1 MALSPVEQRRIASLE
16 AKIAALERL
25 TRPASGIGQ
34 GSSTLFGS
42 LNIRSTQ
49 LGFAAELTST
59 FNATT
64 GYDWKRLALDTT
76 GSITLTNP
84 AIQLTGNRAY
94 SIDGSTTLASG
105 TKGWLEPS
113 PESSGYL
120 FTTASSSS
128 AGFFARLTT
137 SSGGNWNFYKLKLS
151 AGSYTDDGAEV
162 TGYNAVPLT
171 IDGAGVPT
179 PVSGMRVWMIPS
191 KQSGKYEFLPYD
203 IWRPF
208 FVDVTTSAGGGAY
221 TCTKLYHSGG
231 GVWAASSDTVTAV
244 PIDGQRSTPAG
255 SRGLCWEQ
263 YQGSGIYFF
272 YPFRF
277 ADVDTAG
284 LVSDSDQFLSGR
296 KRFDQIAVRMPGDRT
311 YGNHST
317 SGAIVVG
324 EGAALNTSGAPS
336 GAVTVCGEIFA
347 GGQDPGNGTQGYI
360 GSWVRSTDDTTAG
373 FARIHGAY
381 RQDGIN
387 TYRGPGLSLYKLTGP
402 TIGSGINGQLHF
414 WLDSSGNGQLEI
426 SPQSLGGDG
435 DLNLSRAGGGAA
447 FSVNGNRGID
457 GTKTFDDNGGN
468 THDVTITGGIVTAWD
483 VTAYGGELTGFAA
496 GTELIRFRNPKP
508 LNLTP
513 TAKTA
518 IVTAA
523 TGRRGREL
531 LEVSGPLLRA
541 YAARLG
547 ADFVTLTRKHP
558 SYALSVKWGIRRV
571 LEHYE
576 RIVFLDADILV
587 PADAPDLFDLCR
599 VSHIGASDELP
610 WLTMANPKVLDEYQ
624 RVRTGQGKQR
634 VPCSQYFNSGVIVA
648 SQYHADLFGPPP
660 GPAPVHHCLEQHW
673 WNARLYDTAT
683 PVTVLPREANW
694 QWWTDREFKV
704 APSNAMLH
712 FSGIQSHT
720 SRMRYMKQFAAK
732 LSS

>member
-1 MALSPVEQRRIASLE
+1 MALSPVEQWRIASLE

-25 TRPASGIGQ
+25 TRPTSGIGQ

-59 FNATT
+59 FNTTT
-64 GYDWKRLALDTT
+64 GYNWKRLALDTT

-120 FTTASSSS
+120 FTTASSAS

-137 SSGGNWNFYKLKLS
+137 SSSGNWNFYKLKLS
-151 AGSYTDDGAEV
+151 SGAYTDDGSEV

-171 IDGAGVPT
+171 IDGTNLCNPVAGL
-179 PVSGMRVWMIPS
+179 RVWMIPS
-191 KQSGKYEFLPYD
+191 QQSGKYEFLPLGYASD
-203 IWRPF
+203 DTPGLVSLSNQTMGDGQKAFSESVSSGYTIEGGATWDGAVESYHTGIGGFIAFREF
-208 FVDVTTSAGGGAY
+208 TDKDSATATAKATLQAGGGSDSKLGYNEYGAY
-221 TCTKLYHSGG
+221 LIPSNSTGSVAGLCSVVHRYFSGSGVKVTKL
-231 GVWAASSDTVTAV
+231 AIDDTGSNSLFA
-244 PIDGQRSTPAG
+244 IGSNDGI
-255 SRGLCWEQ
+255 W
-263 YQGSGIYFF
+263 
-272 YPFRF
+272 
-277 ADVDTAG
+277 
-284 LVSDSDQFLSGR
+284 
-296 KRFDQIAVRMPGDRT
+296 T
-311 YGNHST
+311 YGDIT
-317 SGAIVVG
+317 WRDPQGW
-324 EGAALNTSGAPS
+324 LNTVEACGGIITQWDRS
-336 GAVTVCGEIFA
+336 AVDAGITTTVSIPAADGL
-347 GGQDPGNGTQGYI
+347 TYI
-360 GSWVRSTDDTTAG
+360 LE
-373 FARIHGAY
+373 Y
-381 RQDGIN
+381 EDGILIA
-387 TYRGPGLSLYKLTGP
+387 TSTE
-402 TIGSGINGQLHF
+402 T
-414 WLDSSGNGQLEI
+414 
-426 SPQSLGGDG
+426 
-435 DLNLSRAGGGAA
+435 
-447 FSVNGNRGID
+447 
-457 GTKTFDDNGGN
+457 TC
-468 THDVTITGGIVTAWD
+468 
-483 VTAYGGELTGFAA
+483 GGELTGFAK

-513 TAKTA
+513 TKPLAV
-518 IVTAA
+518 VTAA
-523 TGRRGREL
+523 TGRKGREL
-531 LEVSGPLLRA
+531 LEVSGPLMRA
-541 YAARLG
+541 YADRIG
-547 ADFVTLTRKHP
+547 ADFVTLTKRHP

-576 RIVFLDADILV
+576 RIIFLDADILV

-599 VSHIGASDELP
+599 PSDIGASDELP

-624 RVRTGQGKQR
+624 WVRTGQGKHR

-648 SQYHADLFGPPP
+648 SRYHADLFGPPP

>member
-59 FNATT
+59 FNSTT
-64 GYDWKRLALDTT
+64 GYNWKRLALDTT

-120 FTTASSSS
+120 FTTASSAS

-151 AGSYTDDGAEV
+151 SGSYTDDGAEV

-171 IDGAGVPT
+171 IDGTNLCNPVAGL
-179 PVSGMRVWMIPS
+179 RVWMIPS
-191 KQSGKYEFLPYD
+191 QQAGKYEFLPIGMADGTHPGLISLTTQTMGDGDKHFQQDVVIDQTLEVNADVIAGADVSGYGLPIFTVWATD
-203 IWRPF
+203 GNGDDYSIIRVHQSTTNSVLLFGQDTRRPLNIY
-208 FVDVTTSAGGGAY
+208 GW
-221 TCTKLYHSGG
+221 GG
-231 GVWAASSDTVTAV
+231 GVGFRATNIASLIGEGTTIV
-244 PIDGQRSTPAG
+244 PATFQVYSVDYGSGDVRPQFSFSNGNNTREVLVQINVLHPGATPAVAAFDVQHAISCQAQYWCQG
-255 SRGLCWEQ
+255 DEGLTEDVAIP
-263 YQGSGIYFF
+263 G
-272 YPFRF
+272 
-277 ADVDTAG
+277 ADG
-284 LVSDSDQFLSGR
+284 
-296 KRFDQIAVRMPGDRT
+296 
-311 YGNHST
+311 
-317 SGAIVVG
+317 
-324 EGAALNTSGAPS
+324 
-336 GAVTVCGEIFA
+336 
-347 GGQDPGNGTQGYI
+347 
-360 GSWVRSTDDTTAG
+360 
-373 FARIHGAY
+373 
-381 RQDGIN
+381 N
-387 TYRGPGLSLYKLTGP
+387 TYT
-402 TIGSGINGQLHF
+402 LHF
-414 WLDSSGNGQLEI
+414 
-426 SPQSLGGDG
+426 
-435 DLNLSRAGGGAA
+435 
-447 FSVNGNRGID
+447 
-457 GTKTFDDNGGN
+457 
-468 THDVTITGGIVTAWD
+468 TGGIYVGYD
-483 VTAYGGELTGFAA
+483 VETTCGGELTGFAA

-531 LEVSGPLLRA
+531 LDVSGPLLRS

-547 ADFVTLTRKHP
+547 ADFVTLTKRHP

-587 PADAPDLFDLCR
+587 PTDAPNLFDLCR
-599 VSHIGASDELP
+599 VSNIGASDELP

-624 RVRTGQGKQR
+624 WVRTGQGKQR

-648 SQYHADLFGPPP
+648 SRYHADLFGPPP

-704 APSNAMLH
+704 APPNAMLH
-712 FSGIQSHT
+712 FSGIKSHT
-720 SRMRYMKQFAAK
+720 SRMRYMRHFAAK